1 MRLSE
6 TKFYLA
12 TNLAS
17 VSILS
22 INAPMLKKRFK
33 IVCEFWQKV
42 VNLLRLLKR
51 ALCPN

>member
-17 VSILS
+17 VNILS
-22 INAPMLKKRFK
+22 INAPMLKKRLE
-33 IVCEFWQKV
+33 IVCSFCQKA
-42 VNLLRLLKR
+42 VNLLRLQEISLD
-51 ALCPN
+51 L